1 MCFYSDCFFLFEA
14 CVTGY
19 VGDAAFIIP
28 RMRLRPHSTQPYP
41 CPYECNKRSQEMM
54 SDIDKC
60 AHLFY
65 ITPMKL
71 RQYAKQQGINYR
83 TALRWFRDGA
93 IQNYQAPSGTIIV
106 TETVNAIRH
115 HLTEDD
121 RHLEEWAGQVGV
133 SEAGRGIRRW
143 VSAQRA
149 ARSPEYAEES
159 KRQLSARHGEA
170 S

>member
-1 MCFYSDCFFLFEA
+1 
-14 CVTGY
+14 
-19 VGDAAFIIP
+19 
-28 RMRLRPHSTQPYP
+28 
-41 CPYECNKRSQEMM
+41 MM

-65 ITPMKL
+65 ITHMKL

-115 HLTEDD
+115 HLTEFDT
-121 RHLEEWAGQVGV
+121 HLEEWVGQVGV

>member
-1 MCFYSDCFFLFEA
+1 MLWLQMGIVSEEA
-14 CVTGY
+14 RRVAEASGL
-19 VGDAAFIIP
+19 VVVMN
-28 RMRLRPHSTQPYP
+28 R
-41 CPYECNKRSQEMM
+41 CNKRSQEMM

-149 ARSPEYAEES
+149 ARSPEYAEDS
-159 KRQLSARHGEA
+159 KRQLSARHGE
-170 S
+170 SS